1 MTHGVESAAMWFR
14 ILVVLALVG
23 LAAVANAQG
32 RQIGDEGQTHIPN
45 GQSGVYTAPY
55 PPTSGQ
61 HWGNTWAEWEMY
73 DDPIPPEVFV
83 HNLEHGGIVLLYRCD
98 TPCPDTV
105 AELRDLYRTFPRAK
119 HGKVKMVVAPDLKIR
134 TPFAILAWAWLDELG
149 SFDRDR
155 LLRFYRAYVDH
166 GPEDVP

>member
-1 MTHGVESAAMWFR
+1 MLRSIFVA
-14 ILVVLALVG
+14 LALVG
-23 LAAVANAQG
+23 LAAVACAQG
-32 RQIGDEGQTHIPN
+32 RQIPDEGQAHIPN
-45 GQSGVYTAPY
+45 NQSGVYKASY

-83 HNLEHGGIVLLYRCD
+83 HNLEHCGIVLLYRCD

-105 AELRDLYRTFPRAK
+105 AELRNLYRTLPKARN
-119 HGKVKMVVAPDLKIR
+119 GKVKMVVAPDPKLR
-134 TPFAILAWAWLDELG
+134 TPFAILAWTWLDELP

-155 LLRFYRAYVDH
+155 LLRFYRVYVDR

>member
-1 MTHGVESAAMWFR
+1 MMLR
-14 ILVVLALVG
+14 RLVLALALVVVFSP
-23 LAAVANAQG
+23 AAFAQD
-32 RQIGDEGQTHIPN
+32 RQMPDEGQAHIPN
-45 GQSGVYTAPY
+45 DTSGVYKAPY

-61 HWGNTWAEWEMY
+61 HWGNTWAEWAMY

-98 TPCPDTV
+98 TPCPTLV

-119 HGKVKMVVAPDLKIR
+119 HGKVKMVVAPDPKIR
-134 TPFAILAWAWLDELG
+134 TPITILAWTWLDELPKL
-149 SFDRDR
+149 DRDR
-155 LLRFYRAYVDH
+155 LLRFYRAHVDR